1 MELALHFNKNWT
13 LFLSIHPNCPSITA
27 NQQMIQQHSTYSYM
41 SKDSYMF
48 LLLNKATIRLLIK
61 ESRKATLQLQFV
73 DWYLKLYSTV
83 LQEYTVCDL
92 KLQTAVVNIA
102 SLISFTY
109 SLIMATV
116 YRQNMQLSFDI

>member
-1 MELALHFNKNWT
+1 
-13 LFLSIHPNCPSITA
+13 
-27 NQQMIQQHSTYSYM
+27 M

-73 DWYLKLYSTV
+73 VWYLKLYSTK
-83 LQEYTVCDL
+83 EIYSTVWDL
-92 KLQTAVVNIA
+92 KLQTAVVNIT

-109 SLIMATV
+109 GLTMATV
-116 YRQNMQLSFDI
+116 HSQNM